1 MLWPAVGDLRGSG
14 LSKAPVGR
22 LAHLDVL
29 LNVHVIRL
37 RRTWL
42 HLRDDQAIAGCQ
54 PEPEKG
60 KFVINL
66 LAEEEEKKRVILWSD
81 GRQVPVLRQR
91 QQQRGCCYFFEPLL
105 LFLKEIPRE
114 ERQRDQFKFIPFSG
128 PLCKKDTNAEPE
140 VVI

>member
-37 RRTWL
+37 RQTWL
-42 HLRDDQAIAGCQ
+42 YLRDDQAIAGCQ

-66 LAEEEEKKRVILWSD
+66 LLAEEEEKKGYSV
-81 GRQVPVLRQR
+81 
-91 QQQRGCCYFFEPLL
+91 E
-105 LFLKEIPRE
+105 
-114 ERQRDQFKFIPFSG
+114 
-128 PLCKKDTNAEPE
+128 
-140 VVI
+140 